1 MIFDSKGMHDYEVKT
16 QLNVVIS
23 FDVYVECV
31 DLAQTDL
38 YHGLLSPFL
47 SFKHPQIRETADNF
61 HIHRSC
67 LVSRDS

>member
-31 DLAQTDL
+31 DLATD
-38 YHGLLSPFL
+38 
-47 SFKHPQIRETADNF
+47 
-61 HIHRSC
+61 
-67 LVSRDS
+67 